1 MLDLVFGLGGLG
13 GHPLH
18 IPWGVNAAT
27 FERKPVVDYEASARA
42 QGLAG
47 ARTGIYLLERT
58 PRRSGSSDA
67 TASILVDE
75 ASLKVKV

>member
-1 MLDLVFGLGGLG
+1 MLDLVLGLGGLG

-18 IPWGVNAAT
+18 IPWSVDAAALK
-27 FERKPVVDYEASARA
+27 RKFMVDHEASARA

-58 PRRSGSSDA
+58 PRRSGSLDA
-67 TASILVDE
+67 IASILVDQ